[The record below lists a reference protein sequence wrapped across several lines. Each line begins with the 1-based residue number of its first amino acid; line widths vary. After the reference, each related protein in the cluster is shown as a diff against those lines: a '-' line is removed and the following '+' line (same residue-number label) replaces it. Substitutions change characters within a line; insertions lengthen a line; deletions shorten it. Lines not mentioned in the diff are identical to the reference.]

1 MTKRGGF
8 ITQIDGDQVLVVS
21 ATEAGSLDALRGAS
35 GRVAGATLVISE
47 AVPDIEKLPAAYRR
61 AHAFRRLAREG
72 VVSGP
77 VIDLGDPLQSG
88 VYGVLHDLG
97 ATGPG
102 ESLARLVEA
111 ALRPLEQ
118 HDEDRRGELIH
129 SLETY
134 LDAGG
139 SLTAASGMLGVH
151 RNTLSYRLNRIEEL
165 LGQDLADPRIRFLLQ
180 FALAARRSRQAM
192 GG

>member
-1 MTKRGGF
+1 MKTLPLTAGVSSPSSRGTILARRMSSRICAF
-8 ITQIDGDQVLVVS
+8 V
-21 ATEAGSLDALRGAS
+21 R
-35 GRVAGATLVISE
+35 
-47 AVPDIEKLPAAYRR
+47 LPAAYRR
-61 AHAFRRLAREG
+61 ARAFSRLVREG

-77 VIDLGDPLQSG
+77 VIDLSDPLQSG

-97 ATGPG
+97 VTAAGAG
-102 ESLARLVEA
+102 DSLARLVEA

-165 LGQDLADPRIRFLLQ
+165 LGQDLSDPRVRFLLQ

-192 GG
+192 SD